1 MSIIEQ
7 KFQSSLVSVTGISM
21 GDEGKGR
28 VVHEILE
35 NEKTYKADPLPV

>member
-1 MSIIEQ
+1 MATLE
-7 KFQSSLVSVTGISM
+7 KNVEPSLVSVIGISM

-35 NEKTYKADPLPV
+35 HQKREIGRAHV